1 MADYFYDP
9 QKGKHLMLT
18 ESEYVTLKNLVL
30 DALHSNP
37 SSNDLKQ
44 ILFQLS

>member
-1 MADYFYDP
+1 MADFYYDP
-9 QKGKHLMLT
+9 QKGKHLMLS
-18 ESEYVTLKNLVL
+18 ESEYVTLRNLVL
-30 DALHSNP
+30 NALHLNP